1 MLCVC
6 VWCGVCVCGMVC
18 VVSCVCVCMVW
29 CVYVVCALQREC
41 LCGLVLC
48 VAVRTGT
55 VTVNCEMNT
64 DIQI

>member
-1 MLCVC
+1 
-6 VWCGVCVCGMVC
+6 VC